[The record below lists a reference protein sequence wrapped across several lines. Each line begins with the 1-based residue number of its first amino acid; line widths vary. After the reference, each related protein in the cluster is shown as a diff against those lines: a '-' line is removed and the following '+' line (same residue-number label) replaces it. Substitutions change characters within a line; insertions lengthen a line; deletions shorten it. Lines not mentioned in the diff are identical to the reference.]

1 MKRIVLLG
9 AAAPLL
15 SACAQQDESARG
27 VTHEETLLSVSAS
40 GEAESVPDE
49 AKFEAGINAW
59 AKTAGA
65 ASARANDDIAKIV
78 TALEALGIES
88 KDIQTRAVGVS
99 RIDWGERKG
108 QYQASN
114 ILVVTVRDVA
124 KTGAAMTAVTDAGA
138 NVVSGPNLRMSDPE
152 STANGA
158 YAAAYKAARK
168 RAEAYAEA
176 AGMEVSRVLYIRDA
190 GGSQGN
196 RYFQGAI
203 PTAPPPPPVAPS
215 AITAYPRP
223 ESMDASGT
231 VMTGQTT
238 SSVTVQV
245 DFALVPK

>member
-1 MKRIVLLG
+1 MMKRIVLLST
-9 AAAPLL
+9 ALPLL
-15 SACAQQDESARG
+15 AACTQEDEGTRG

-40 GEAESVPDE
+40 GEAETVPDQ

-59 AKTAGA
+59 AKSAGA
-65 ASARANDDIAKIV
+65 ASESANNAIAKV
-78 TALEALGIES
+78 VAALTALGIEER
-88 KDIQTRAVGVS
+88 DIQTRAVGVN
-99 RIDWGERKG
+99 RVEWGDRKG

-114 ILVVTVRDVA
+114 IVVVTVRDVE
-124 KTGAAMTAVTDAGA
+124 KTGAAVTAVTEAGA

-152 STANGA
+152 AAANGA
-158 YAAAYKAARK
+158 YAAAYKAARA

-176 AGMEVSRVLYIRDA
+176 AGMEISRVLYIRDA

-203 PTAPPPPPVAPS
+203 PTAPPPPVAPP
-215 AITAYPRP
+215 AIAAYPRP
-223 ESMDASGT
+223 ESMDATGA